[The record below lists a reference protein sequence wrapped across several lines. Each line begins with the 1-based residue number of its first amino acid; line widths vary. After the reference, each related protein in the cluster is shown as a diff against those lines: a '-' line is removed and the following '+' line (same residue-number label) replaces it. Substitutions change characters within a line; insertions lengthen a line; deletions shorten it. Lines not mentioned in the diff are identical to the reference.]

1 MEERMTVIHAASG
14 VADLGGADGWG
25 AAPVLDPNEPVF
37 KEEWE
42 GRAFAM
48 SLLSMR
54 LAGANLDAFRHAMN
68 RLDSER
74 YFDDGYYGRWLY
86 GAENLLMDSDIIAP
100 GTVEARAT
108 NMTGGHAEE
117 PAAPEPHKPDYAPT
131 AAGSI
136 RVIDAPQRFRVG
148 QRVRAKIMHA
158 PGHTRLQKYTQGHIG
173 TVAIVEPAQVLPDT
187 HAHFIAENAQWVY
200 TVRFDSRELFGPS
213 AEQFT
218 LNTDLYEDYMED
230 AS

>member
-1 MEERMTVIHAASG
+1 MTVIHAASG

-25 AAPVLDPNEPVF
+25 TAPVLDPNEPVF

>member
-1 MEERMTVIHAASG
+1 MTVIHAASG

-54 LAGANLDAFRHAMN
+54 LSGANLDAFRHAMN

-148 QRVRAKIMHA
+148 QRVRAKVMHA
-158 PGHTRLQKYTQGHIG
+158 PGHTRLQKYTQGHVG

-218 LNTDLYEDYMED
+218 LNTDLFEDYMED

>member
-1 MEERMTVIHAASG
+1 MTVIHAASG

-25 AAPVLDPNEPVF
+25 TAPVLDPNEPVF

-54 LAGANLDAFRHAMN
+54 LSGANLDAFRHAMN

-117 PAAPEPHKPDYAPT
+117 PAAPEPHKPDYVPT

-148 QRVRAKIMHA
+148 QRVRAKVMHA
-158 PGHTRLQKYTQGHIG
+158 PGHTRLQKYTQGHVG

-213 AEQFT
+213 AEQFS

>member
-1 MEERMTVIHAASG
+1 MTVIHAASG

-54 LAGANLDAFRHAMN
+54 LSGANLDAFRHAMN

-148 QRVRAKIMHA
+148 QRVRAKVMHA
-158 PGHTRLQKYTQGHIG
+158 PGHTRLQKYTQGHVG

>member
-1 MEERMTVIHAASG
+1 MTVIHAASG

-25 AAPVLDPNEPVF
+25 AAPIVDPNEPVF

-54 LAGANLDAFRHAMN
+54 LSGANLDAFRHAMN
-68 RLDSER
+68 RLDAAH

-108 NMTGGHAEE
+108 NMTGGHADE
-117 PAAPEPHKPDYAPT
+117 PPAPEPHKPDYAPT

-158 PGHTRLQKYTQGHIG
+158 PGHTRLQKYTQGHVG

-200 TVRFDSRELFGPS
+200 TVSFDSRELFGPS

>member
-1 MEERMTVIHAASG
+1 MTVIHAASG

-25 AAPVLDPNEPVF
+25 TAPVLDPNEPVF

-54 LAGANLDAFRHAMN
+54 LSGANLDAFRHAMN

-131 AAGSI
+131 AAVSI

-148 QRVRAKIMHA
+148 QRVRAKVMHA
-158 PGHTRLQKYTQGHIG
+158 PGHTRLQKYTQGHVG

-213 AEQFT
+213 AEQFS

>member
-1 MEERMTVIHAASG
+1 MTVIHAASG

-25 AAPVLDPNEPVF
+25 TAPVLDPNEPVF

-54 LAGANLDAFRHAMN
+54 LSGANLDAFRHAMN

-148 QRVRAKIMHA
+148 QRVRAKVMHA
-158 PGHTRLQKYTQGHIG
+158 PGHTRLQKYTQGHVG

>member
-1 MEERMTVIHAASG
+1 MTVIHAASG

>member
-1 MEERMTVIHAASG
+1 MTVIHAASG

-158 PGHTRLQKYTQGHIG
+158 PGHTRLQKYTQGHVG

>member
-1 MEERMTVIHAASG
+1 MTVIHAASG

-25 AAPVLDPNEPVF
+25 TAPVLDPNEPVF

-54 LAGANLDAFRHAMN
+54 LSGANLDAFRHAMN

-148 QRVRAKIMHA
+148 QRVRAKVMHA
-158 PGHTRLQKYTQGHIG
+158 PGHTRLQKYTQGHVG

-213 AEQFT
+213 AEQFS

>member
-1 MEERMTVIHAASG
+1 MTVIHAASG

-25 AAPVLDPNEPVF
+25 TAPVLDPNEPVF

-54 LAGANLDAFRHAMN
+54 LSGANLDAFRHAMN

-148 QRVRAKIMHA
+148 QRVRAKIMQA
-158 PGHTRLQKYTQGHIG
+158 PGHTRLQKYTQGHVG

-213 AEQFT
+213 AEQFS

>member
-1 MEERMTVIHAASG
+1 MTKIYTASG
-14 VADLGGADGWG
+14 LADLGGADEWG

-54 LAGANLDAFRHAMN
+54 LSGANLDAFRHAMN
-68 RLDSER
+68 RLDYEH

-86 GAENLLMDSDIIAP
+86 GAENLLMDSRIIAP
-100 GTVEARAT
+100 GTVEARAA
-108 NMTGGHAEE
+108 NLAGGNIEE
-117 PAAPEPHKPDYAPT
+117 PEAPEPQKPDYVPT

-136 RVIDAPQRFRVG
+136 RTIDTPQRFQIG
-148 QRVRAKIMHA
+148 QRVRAKVMKA
-158 PGHTRLQKYTQGHIG
+158 PGHTRLQKYTQGHVG
-173 TVAIVEPAQVLPDT
+173 TVVIVEPAQVLPDT

-200 TVRFDSRELFGPS
+200 TVSFDSKELFGSS

>member
-1 MEERMTVIHAASG
+1 MTVIHAASG

-54 LAGANLDAFRHAMN
+54 LSGANLDAFRHAMN

-148 QRVRAKIMHA
+148 QRVRAKVMHA
-158 PGHTRLQKYTQGHIG
+158 PGHTRLQKYTQGHVG

-213 AEQFT
+213 AEQFS